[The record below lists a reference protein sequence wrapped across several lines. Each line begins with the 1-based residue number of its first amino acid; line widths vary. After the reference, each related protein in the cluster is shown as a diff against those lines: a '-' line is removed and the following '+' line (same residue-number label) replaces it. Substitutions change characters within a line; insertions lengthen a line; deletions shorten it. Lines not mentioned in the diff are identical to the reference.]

1 MHYAI
6 LSDVH
11 GNVEAFRAVVA
22 DAEKRGV
29 EKIVCLGDLVGF
41 GPDPAACVDLA
52 REKCGMI
59 LQGCHDHA
67 LLEGAG
73 HLPPPTRATIDW
85 AKEQLAADP
94 ALADARLGTLREA
107 STRYEAGGISFM
119 HASPHDPVHEYLFAE
134 DVRRDPRKLARA
146 FAGFEKIAFVGHTHT
161 PGIFLENPIRWTG
174 AAQLENYFHYKRGEK
189 VIVNVGSVGLP
200 RDGDARAC
208 YLEVSKNEL
217 YWRRIEYDL
226 DGVVAKIEQNERL
239 TRSVAERLRRGI

>member
-1 MHYAI
+1 M
-6 LSDVH
+6 
-11 GNVEAFRAVVA
+11 
-22 DAEKRGV
+22 
-29 EKIVCLGDLVGF
+29 
-41 GPDPAACVDLA
+41 A
-52 REKCGMI
+52 RRDK
-59 LQGCHDHA
+59 GC
-67 LLEGAG
+67 
-73 HLPPPTRATIDW
+73 
-85 AKEQLAADP
+85 
-94 ALADARLGTLREA
+94 A
-107 STRYEAGGISFM
+107 ST
-119 HASPHDPVHEYLFAE
+119 V
-134 DVRRDPRKLARA
+134 
-146 FAGFEKIAFVGHTHT
+146 AGFDASGASDSLPKWIAFVGHTHT